1 MIYKNLN
8 SEVLPAENVIELV
21 PFVLLLLQEQH
32 RVHIPVYLEVLMVA
46 QPSEQYRLIS
56 FYWWLVLY
64 LLFICDLDSFSRS
77 FE

>member
-1 MIYKNLN
+1 MIYENLD

-32 RVHIPVYLEVLMVA
+32 RVHVPVYLEVLMVA

-56 FYWWLVLY
+56 FYWIFGLPDPCDCHRY
-64 LLFICDLDSFSRS
+64 LF
-77 FE
+77 